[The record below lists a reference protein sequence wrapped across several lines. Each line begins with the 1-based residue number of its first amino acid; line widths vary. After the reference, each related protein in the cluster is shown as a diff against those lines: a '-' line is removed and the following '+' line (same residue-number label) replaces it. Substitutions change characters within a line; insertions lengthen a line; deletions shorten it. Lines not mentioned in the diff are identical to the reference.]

1 MGHGLLAGPFGGLL
15 VIALVTLGF
24 GAVVGGALYHA
35 EIERLVGRLRR
46 RVAPAPDPPV
56 GQPIERIATNA
67 RRLRAEL
74 ATISIGTPMARR
86 RGLSRAYDDV
96 LVDACRA
103 LGVPDT
109 LSGMA
114 PGVERDSER
123 LHVEHELE
131 QVGFVLSA

>member
-1 MGHGLLAGPFGGLL
+1 MGHGVSDGPLGGLL

-24 GAVVGGALYHA
+24 GAMVGAALYLP
-35 EIERLVGRLRR
+35 EIERALGRIGR
-46 RVAPAPDPPV
+46 RVAPAPDRPV
-56 GQPIERIATNA
+56 GEPIEQIAHDA

-74 ATISIGTPMARR
+74 ATISIGTPMVRR

-96 LVDACRA
+96 LLDACRA

-109 LSGMA
+109 LSGLA

-123 LHVEHELE
+123 LHVEHALE
-131 QVGFVLSA
+131 QVGLVLSA